1 MTKVISNSSL
11 VCSAFCCGVV
21 KGMVFKQFSLT
32 SIGLDLV

>member
-1 MTKVISNSSL
+1 MILNSLL

-21 KGMVFKQFSLT
+21 KGIVFKQFSLT